1 MLKANIYPVESEVH
15 QWSSLASGVAS
26 RSSGVAESNVK
37 YIIDNCPNNSDSV
50 VVFVEDYNQV
60 WFLWYMSV

>member
-1 MLKANIYPVESEVH
+1 MDTLS
-15 QWSSLASGVAS
+15 QWSSSASGVAS

-37 YIIDNCPNNSDSV
+37 NIIDNCPHNSDSV

-60 WFLWYMSV
+60 